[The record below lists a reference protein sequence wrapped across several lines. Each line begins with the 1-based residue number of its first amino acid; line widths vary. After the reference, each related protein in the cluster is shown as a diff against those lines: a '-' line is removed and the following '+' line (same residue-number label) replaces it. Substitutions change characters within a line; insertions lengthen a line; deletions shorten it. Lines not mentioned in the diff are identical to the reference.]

1 MKQSTTMII
10 CMATMLVSV
19 AALCIS
25 LLRCEPMTADWM
37 GILVGVLSFLV
48 TLVLGW
54 NIYTYVDMRSEWKA
68 HKTEIESKVNE
79 LDALINNT
87 RINNAKSIVEVIEVS
102 SMTAYSIDDIN
113 AALAISTL
121 KAKYLKDALLDEKAS
136 YVKQE
141 EKFINDIINDHKKNG
156 GLEAET
162 INRYVSSHKKFSSFS
177 SIVQELENI
186 LQDIKA

>member
-1 MKQSTTMII
+1 M
-10 CMATMLVSV
+10 
-19 AALCIS
+19 
-25 LLRCEPMTADWM
+25 EY
-37 GILVGVLSFLV
+37 
-48 TLVLGW
+48 
-54 NIYTYVDMRSEWKA
+54 IYTYVDMRSEWKA
-68 HKTEIESKVNE
+68 HKTEIESKVKE
-79 LDALINNT
+79 LDSLINNT
-87 RINNAKSIVEVIEVS
+87 RVNNAKSIVEVIDVS

-141 EKFINDIINDHKKNG
+141 EKFINDIINDHKQNG
-156 GLEAET
+156 GLESET